1 MHRRRNAGVVIA
13 VAIVA
18 LALLPGL
25 PAAAANGSVTSPQ
38 RDTTV
43 SDVVPV
49 RVTVQRSTGES
60 ISAVSVRLVRDG
72 QSRGTASLSCQNGCG
87 GMSGDQSWG
96 GVSLDPRSP
105 RAFGSS
111 QPLANGYYS
120 VEASVN
126 GGPFHGASRFLVSTA
141 ATPVAGLAARVDGK
155 TIRLGWQLPPEPD
168 VSGHVVERRHD
179 GGSWSRV
186 TSLGSNATTYTDTVS
201 GHGTYTYRVFTSR
214 PDGRGGQLTAVSAN
228 ADARVAAPPPP
239 SPSPSPSNSSSPGS
253 GSDRSGSTSGG
264 SNTGSSSDTT
274 SRDGATPPAGSAEGA
289 EQPEDEERTAA
300 PPVEGEAS
308 GDGTGQRGS
317 GISRRVAPPP
327 GVRRGVMLSTERRT
341 APEGDASPEV
351 APERHYGDGEEY
363 SDELDYGDLDP
374 LTGEPRRV
382 TETHREVVR
391 TPVAMFG
398 GEQNA
403 TRATLLSVA
412 AGLLFIVMGLHIF
425 RWMRET

>member
-1 MHRRRNAGVVIA
+1 MHRRRNAAVVVA

-18 LALLPGL
+18 LALLPAF

-72 QSRGTASLSCQNGCG
+72 QSRGNASLSCQNGCG

-168 VSGHVVERRHD
+168 VSGHVVERRHE

-186 TSLGSNATTYTDTVS
+186 TSLGSNATSYTDTVS

-214 PDGRGGQLTAVSAN
+214 PDGRGGVLTAVSAN
-228 ADARVAAPPPP
+228 ADAEVGAPPP
-239 SPSPSPSNSSSPGS
+239 PSPSPSNSSSPDSRG
-253 GSDRSGSTSGG
+253 GPSGSTSDG
-264 SNTGSSSDTT
+264 SNTDSSPDGT
-274 SRDGATPPAGSAEGA
+274 SREGDSPPDGSAEGS
-289 EQPEDEERTAA
+289 EQQEDEERTAGPA
-300 PPVEGEAS
+300 VEDEGS
-308 GDGTGQRGS
+308 GDGARQRSS

-327 GVRRGVMLSTERRT
+327 GVRRGVVLSTERRT
-341 APEGDASPEV
+341 APEGGGESPEV
-351 APERHYGDGEEY
+351 APERHYGEDDEY
-363 SDELDYGDLDP
+363 ADELDYGDLDP
-374 LTGEPRRV
+374 VTGEPRRV
-382 TETHREVVR
+382 TETRREVVR
-391 TPVAMFG
+391 TPLSMFG
-398 GEQNA
+398 GEQDA
-403 TRATLLSVA
+403 TRATLVSVA
-412 AGLLFIVMGLHIF
+412 AGLLFIVMGLHLF